1 MKYDISFKEK
11 NLAIVLLDIVGSTA
25 FVQKVGARKA
35 ATWLQYHDRLTRS
48 LCYKF
53 QGREIDRSDGFL
65 LSFNRVV
72 DALNFSLYYQREVPL
87 KTKLYSRIG
96 IHWGRI
102 VEVQQDELFVGVG
115 AKMVEL
121 EGINKNIAARTMSL
135 CSPGQILLTQ
145 EAFLIAKTS
154 MNNLTPSGV
163 RYACVGLYKFK
174 GVKQPSIL
182 YAIGFSIDRLQPPV
196 STSKVKRLGGI
207 KRIQSRARDRKL
219 REWVSWIFWRAG
231 VVSLLF
237 FFYFCVS
244 ILFNPNQ
251 RWVFGLNKE
260 VSMLDDTKAF
270 LSDTFTPKVYK

>member
-11 NLAIVLLDIVGSTA
+11 NLAIVLLDIVGSTK

-48 LCYKF
+48 LCYRF

-65 LSFNRVV
+65 LSFNNVV
-72 DALNFSLYYQREVPL
+72 DALNFSLYYQKEIPL
-87 KTKLYSRIG
+87 KTKLNSRIG
-96 IHWGRI
+96 IHWGRV

-135 CSPGQILLTQ
+135 CSPGQILLTEQ
-145 EAFLIAKTS
+145 AFLIAKAS
-154 MNNLTPSGV
+154 MNRLTPQGV

-174 GVKQPSIL
+174 GVKQPSVL
-182 YAIGFSIDRLQPPV
+182 YAVGFSIDRLQPPA
-196 STSKVKRLGGI
+196 STSKVKRLGGV

-219 REWVSWIFWRAG
+219 REWVSWIFWRTG

-237 FFYFCVS
+237 FFYFCIS

-251 RWVFGLNKE
+251 RWIFGLDKE
-260 VSMLDDTKAF
+260 VPILDDTKTF